1 MQPED
6 PLIRCPYNQS
16 HQILKSR
23 MQVHIVKCRRNYPTA
38 DKVVCLFNAIHHLDK
53 INYQYHVSTCPDRRV
68 VECQKYEVYNSLG
81 GDVNRFEYKEPEL
94 PPNEEDWDKD
104 AEVSHY
110 DPSEHIENA
119 LILRSLQGATKSQR
133 KAFRLRER
141 LRIQRIL
148 DGEPPASPSS
158 TTTSS
163 NSAGENPITPLR
175 LPHKRSEAVELL
187 DPNLGLG
194 RGRGSII
201 NREIRAPGNGA
212 SAQVTAPRNEAIAEA
227 CALENVAIAQAS
239 GPEEGAT
246 GQASASEIRAIESPW
261 TVVHRCGSSFKEL
274 PALVVGRGKL
284 LEMRK

>member
-23 MQVHIVKCRRNYPTA
+23 MQAHIVKCKKNYPTA
-38 DKVVCLFNAIHHLDK
+38 DKMVCPFNAVHHVDK
-53 INYQYHVSTCPDRRV
+53 IHYQYHVSTCPDRRV
-68 VECQKYEVYNSLG
+68 VECQKYEVSNSFG
-81 GDVNRFEYKEPEL
+81 GDVNSFEYKEPEL

-148 DGEPPASPSS
+148 DGEPPVSSS

-175 LPHKRSEAVELL
+175 LPHKRSEAVEELL

-201 NREIRAPGNGA
+201 NREIRAPGKGA
-212 SAQVTAPRNEAIAEA
+212 SAQVTAPRNEA
-227 CALENVAIAQAS
+227 CALGNVEIAQAS

-246 GQASASEIRAIESPW
+246 GQASASEIGAIESPW
-261 TVVHRCGSSFKEL
+261 TVVHHRGWSFKEL
-274 PALVVGRGKL
+274 PTPVVGRGKL
-284 LEMRK
+284 LEMKK